1 MSNYEDRVNDL
12 AEYIT
17 MYDTQVTPEEVGR
30 YATEAILDIPY
41 WYKGEDRKRALRE
54 KSAALIWLR
63 NRAQFIGAGWSLE
76 GDLDAITNE
85 LNKPQE
91 PPPYPE
97 RIMRRVR
104 QSLGVEEFDT
114 SHDDEIR
121 DMPRDMVFDKC
132 LTWEGIIGYGF
143 QIRSWIEDIYKVSL

>member
-1 MSNYEDRVNDL
+1 MSYYEDKVNEL

-17 MYDTQVTPEEVGR
+17 MHDTSVTPEEVAR
-30 YATEAILDIPY
+30 YAVEATTSIPS
-41 WYKGEDRKRALRE
+41 WYKGEDRRRALRE
-54 KSAALIWLR
+54 RSAALIWLS
-63 NRAQFIGAGWSLE
+63 NRAQFLGAGWSLE
-76 GDLDAITNE
+76 GDLDAMTNE

-104 QSLGVEEFDT
+104 QSMDVEEFDT

-121 DMPRDMVFDKC
+121 DMPREAVFDKC